1 MVMWLTRQWPECRNK
16 TLEKT
21 MEIKMDRESDLIKM
35 SHELED
41 AYEKIS
47 DLMFD
52 INYCRVKLKL
62 TLEIP
67 SEEAK
72 LKSKKAKRN
81 KDKSLDQYDE
91 IEF

>member
-1 MVMWLTRQWPECRNK
+1 
-16 TLEKT
+16 
-21 MEIKMDRESDLIKM
+21 MDRESDLVKM
-35 SHELED
+35 SHELEN

-67 SEEAK
+67 SEEVN

-81 KDKSLDQYDE
+81 KEKSLDQYDDV
-91 IEF
+91 EF